1 MSVRGGLL
9 PHTGNEG
16 RSTGYLKCLYTNV
29 QSLGNKQG
37 ELEVLVMSRNYDVIG
52 ITETWWDSSHDWSTV
67 MDGYKL
73 FRKDRQGRKGGGVAL
88 YVREQYDCSELRYET
103 VEKPECLWIKF
114 RSVCNKSDV
123 VVGVCYRP
131 PDQGDEVD
139 EAFFRQLTEATRSHA
154 LILMGDFNFP
164 DICWESNTAVHRQSR
179 KFLESVGDNF
189 LAQVLGEPTRGGAFL
204 DLLLTNRVELVGEAK
219 VDGNLGGSD
228 HELVEFR
235 ILTQGRKV
243 SSRIRT
249 LDFRKADFDS
259 LRERMGRIPW
269 GTIMKGK
276 GVQESWLYFKESLLR
291 LQGQTIPMS
300 RKNSKHG
307 KRPAWL
313 NGEILADLKHKKEAY
328 KKWKVGHMTREEYK
342 NIARACRKDIR
353 RAKSHLE
360 LQLARDVK
368 SNKKGFFRY
377 VGNKKKAKES
387 VGPLLNEGGN
397 LVTEDVEKANVLN
410 AFFASVFTNK
420 VSSQTAALGITEWG
434 RDGQPSV
441 EIEVVRDYLEK
452 LDVHKSMGPDELH
465 PRVLKELAAV
475 IAEPLAIIFENSW
488 RTGEVPDDWKKA
500 NVVPIFKKGKKE
512 DPGNYR
518 PVSLTSVPG
527 KIMEQVLKESI
538 LKHLHERKVIRNSQH
553 GFTKGRSCL
562 TNLIAFYDE
571 ITGSVDE
578 GKAVDVLFLD
588 FSKAFDTV
596 SHSILVSKLRKYGLD
611 ECTIRWVE
619 SWLDC
624 RAQRVVINGSMS
636 SWQPVSSGV
645 PQGSVLGPVLFN
657 IFINDLEDGVDCTL
671 SKFADDTKLGG
682 VVDTLEG
689 RDRIQK
695 DLDKLEDWAKR
706 NLMRFNKD
714 KCRVLH
720 LGWKNPMHRYRLG
733 TEWLGSSSAEKDL
746 GVTVDEKLDM
756 SQQCALVAKKANGI
770 LGCISRGI
778 ASRSR
783 DVIVP
788 LYSTLVRPHLEYCV
802 QFWAPHY
809 KKDVDKLERVQRRAT
824 KMIRGL
830 EHMTYE
836 ERLRE
841 LGLFSLQKRRM
852 RGDLIATFNYLKG
865 GSKEDGSRL
874 FSMVADDRTRS
885 NGLKLQWGRFRLD
898 IRKNFFTKRVVKH
911 WNALPREVV
920 ESPSLEVFKV
930 RLDKALAGMI

>member
-1 MSVRGGLL
+1 
-9 PHTGNEG
+9 
-16 RSTGYLKCLYTNV
+16 
-29 QSLGNKQG
+29 
-37 ELEVLVMSRNYDVIG
+37 
-52 ITETWWDSSHDWSTV
+52 
-67 MDGYKL
+67 
-73 FRKDRQGRKGGGVAL
+73 
-88 YVREQYDCSELRYET
+88 
-103 VEKPECLWIKF
+103 
-114 RSVCNKSDV
+114 
-123 VVGVCYRP
+123 
-131 PDQGDEVD
+131 
-139 EAFFRQLTEATRSHA
+139 
-154 LILMGDFNFP
+154 
-164 DICWESNTAVHRQSR
+164 
-179 KFLESVGDNF
+179 
-189 LAQVLGEPTRGGAFL
+189 
-204 DLLLTNRVELVGEAK
+204 
-219 VDGNLGGSD
+219 
-228 HELVEFR
+228 
-235 ILTQGRKV
+235 
-243 SSRIRT
+243 
-249 LDFRKADFDS
+249 
-259 LRERMGRIPW
+259 
-269 GTIMKGK
+269 
-276 GVQESWLYFKESLLR
+276 
-291 LQGQTIPMS
+291 
-300 RKNSKHG
+300 
-307 KRPAWL
+307 
-313 NGEILADLKHKKEAY
+313 
-328 KKWKVGHMTREEYK
+328 MTREEYK
-342 NIARACRKDIR
+342 NVAWACRNEIR

-420 VSSQTAALGITEWG
+420 VSSQTAALGNTAWG
-434 RDGQPSV
+434 VGGQLSV
-441 EIEVVRDYLEK
+441 EKEVVRDYLEK
-452 LDVHKSMGPDELH
+452 LDVHKSTGPDALH

-488 RTGEVPDDWKKA
+488 RSGEVLDDWKKA

-596 SHSILVSKLRKYGLD
+596 SHSILVSKLNKYGLD

-619 SWLDC
+619 SWLDYQ
-624 RAQRVVINGSMS
+624 AQWIGINGSMS
-636 SWQPVSSGV
+636 RWQPVSSGV
-645 PQGSVLGPVLFN
+645 PQGSVLGSVLFS

-689 RDRIQK
+689 RDRIQR

-720 LGWKNPMHRYRLG
+720 LGRKNPMHCYRLG

-788 LYSTLVRPHLEYCV
+788 LYSPLVRPHLEYCV

-809 KKDVDKLERVQRRAT
+809 KKDVEKLERVQRRAT

-852 RGDLIATFNYLKG
+852 RGDLIAAFNYLRG

-874 FSMVADDRTRS
+874 FSVVEDDRTRS

-898 IRKNFFTKRVVKH
+898 IRKNFFTRRVVKH
-911 WNALPREVV
+911 WNALPWEVV

-930 RLDKALAGMI
+930 RFDKALAGMI

>member
-1 MSVRGGLL
+1 MQSRHWKLRLG
-9 PHTGNEG
+9 P
-16 RSTGYLKCLYTNV
+16 KV
-29 QSLGNKQG
+29 QQP
-37 ELEVLVMSRNYDVIG
+37 
-52 ITETWWDSSHDWSTV
+52 
-67 MDGYKL
+67 
-73 FRKDRQGRKGGGVAL
+73 GVAN
-88 YVREQYDCSELRYET
+88 EHRYSSPKIINPGSANLSFT
-103 VEKPECLWIKF
+103 NPGLMLQCKHIH
-114 RSVCNKSDV
+114 SVC
-123 VVGVCYRP
+123 
-131 PDQGDEVD
+131 
-139 EAFFRQLTEATRSHA
+139 A
-154 LILMGDFNFP
+154 LASQI
-164 DICWESNTAVHRQSR
+164 
-179 KFLESVGDNF
+179 
-189 LAQVLGEPTRGGAFL
+189 EPTN
-204 DLLLTNRVELVGEAK
+204 LL
-219 VDGNLGGSD
+219 
-228 HELVEFR
+228 
-235 ILTQGRKV
+235 
-243 SSRIRT
+243 IR
-249 LDFRKADFDS
+249 L
-259 LRERMGRIPW
+259 I
-269 GTIMKGK
+269 
-276 GVQESWLYFKESLLR
+276 
-291 LQGQTIPMS
+291 
-300 RKNSKHG
+300 
-307 KRPAWL
+307 
-313 NGEILADLKHKKEAY
+313 
-328 KKWKVGHMTREEYK
+328 
-342 NIARACRKDIR
+342 

-377 VGNKKKAKES
+377 VGNKKKAKEN

-420 VSSQTAALGITEWG
+420 VSSQTAALGITKWG

-452 LDVHKSMGPDELH
+452 LDVHKSMGPDKLH

-475 IAEPLAIIFENSW
+475 IAAPLAIIFENSW

-500 NVVPIFKKGKKE
+500 NVVPIFKKGKKK

-518 PVSLTSVPG
+518 LVSLTSVPG

-624 RAQRVVINGSMS
+624 QAQRVVINGSMS

-720 LGWKNPMHRYRLG
+720 LGRKNPMHSYRLG
-733 TEWLGSSSAEKDL
+733 TEWLGSSSAEKDR

-852 RGDLIATFNYLKG
+852 RGDLIAAFNYLRG

-874 FSMVADDRTRS
+874 FSMVADDRTRN

-898 IRKNFFTKRVVKH
+898 IRKNFFTKRMVKH

>member
-1 MSVRGGLL
+1 MEEQHRHDQKL
-9 PHTGNEG
+9 
-16 RSTGYLKCLYTNV
+16 STVALHLFILK
-29 QSLGNKQG
+29 QKWK
-37 ELEVLVMSRNYDVIG
+37 EVLWLRTKSEETG
-52 ITETWWDSSHDWSTV
+52 IVRLDQTKFHVVQDKGDPVDIVYLDFQKAFDKVPHQRLLC
-67 MDGYKL
+67 KL
-73 FRKDRQGRKGGGVAL
+73 SCHGIRGKILSWIENWLKH
-88 YVREQYDCSELRYET
+88 REQRVGINGKFSEWR
-103 VEKPECLWIKF
+103 
-114 RSVCNKSDV
+114 
-123 VVGVCYRP
+123 GVNSGVP
-131 PDQGDEVD
+131 QG
-139 EAFFRQLTEATRSHA
+139 S
-154 LILMGDFNFP
+154 
-164 DICWESNTAVHRQSR
+164 
-179 KFLESVGDNF
+179 
-189 LAQVLGEPTRGGAFL
+189 VLGPILFNL
-204 DLLLTNRVELVGEAK
+204 FINDLEKGVNSEVAKFADDTKLLK
-219 VDGNLGGSD
+219 
-228 HELVEFR
+228 
-235 ILTQGRKV
+235 ILKT
-243 SSRIRT
+243 
-249 LDFRKADFDS
+249 KADCEELQKDLTKLSDWATKWQMKFNVDKCKVMHIGKNNPNYTYNMMGANLPMTNQERDLGVIVESS
-259 LRERMGRIPW
+259 LKTSTQCAAAVKKANRM
-269 GTIMKGK
+269 
-276 GVQESWLYFKESLLR
+276 
-291 LQGQTIPMS
+291 
-300 RKNSKHG
+300 
-307 KRPAWL
+307 L
-313 NGEILADLKHKKEAY
+313 NIILADLKHKKEAY

-342 NIARACRKDIR
+342 NIARACRNVIR

-377 VGNKKKAKES
+377 VGNKKKAKEC
-387 VGPLLNEGGN
+387 VGPLLNEGGK

-420 VSSQTAALGITEWG
+420 VSSQTATLGITKWG

-588 FSKAFDTV
+588 FSKAFDPV

-611 ECTIRWVE
+611 ECTTRWVE

-624 RAQRVVINGSMS
+624 RAQRVVINGSIS

-720 LGWKNPMHRYRLG
+720 LGRKNPMHSYRLG

-802 QFWAPHY
+802 QFWAPHF

-830 EHMTYE
+830 EHMSYE

-852 RGDLIATFNYLKG
+852 RGDLIAAFNYLKG

>member
-1 MSVRGGLL
+1 MCWSAQ
-9 PHTGNEG
+9 E
-16 RSTGYLKCLYTNV
+16 LY
-29 QSLGNKQG
+29 G
-37 ELEVLVMSRNYDVIG
+37 
-52 ITETWWDSSHDWSTV
+52 
-67 MDGYKL
+67 DG
-73 FRKDRQGRKGGGVAL
+73 ATH
-88 YVREQYDCSELRYET
+88 YV
-103 VEKPECLWIKF
+103 
-114 RSVCNKSDV
+114 
-123 VVGVCYRP
+123 
-131 PDQGDEVD
+131 
-139 EAFFRQLTEATRSHA
+139 
-154 LILMGDFNFP
+154 
-164 DICWESNTAVHRQSR
+164 
-179 KFLESVGDNF
+179 
-189 LAQVLGEPTRGGAFL
+189 
-204 DLLLTNRVELVGEAK
+204 LLTML
-219 VDGNLGGSD
+219 
-228 HELVEFR
+228 H
-235 ILTQGRKV
+235 
-243 SSRIRT
+243 
-249 LDFRKADFDS
+249 
-259 LRERMGRIPW
+259 P
-269 GTIMKGK
+269 
-276 GVQESWLYFKESLLR
+276 
-291 LQGQTIPMS
+291 
-300 RKNSKHG
+300 
-307 KRPAWL
+307 
-313 NGEILADLKHKKEAY
+313 
-328 KKWKVGHMTREEYK
+328 
-342 NIARACRKDIR
+342 
-353 RAKSHLE
+353 
-360 LQLARDVK
+360 
-368 SNKKGFFRY
+368 RY
-377 VGNKKKAKES
+377 TPHSETHRS
-387 VGPLLNEGGN
+387 PC
-397 LVTEDVEKANVLN
+397 
-410 AFFASVFTNK
+410 ASATCPV
-420 VSSQTAALGITEWG
+420 VSSQTAALGITKWG

-452 LDVHKSMGPDELH
+452 LDVHKSMGPHELH

-538 LKHLHERKVIRNSQH
+538 LKYLHEKKVIRNSQH

-562 TNLIAFYDE
+562 TNLIAFYHE

-636 SWQPVSSGV
+636 SWQLVSSGV

-733 TEWLGSSSAEKDL
+733 AEWLGSSSAEKDL

-783 DVIVP
+783 DVIIP

-824 KMIRGL
+824 KMIREEKNEGGFDSCFQKQGSEGDGRRAL
-830 EHMTYE
+830 EASLSSGVVCSLTAYVGVDV
-836 ERLRE
+836 ERGQLVRSPH
-841 LGLFSLQKRRM
+841 LYPRVQS
-852 RGDLIATFNYLKG
+852 G
-865 GSKEDGSRL
+865 GGTLTDY
-874 FSMVADDRTRS
+874 M
-885 NGLKLQWGRFRLD
+885 
-898 IRKNFFTKRVVKH
+898 
-911 WNALPREVV
+911 EVIDWV
-920 ESPSLEVFKV
+920 SIDAICERPASGV
-930 RLDKALAGMI
+930 RLDEPNQRSIFGRLSRDLAAAQRAPEESPLLRLVSLQNADVLWNLDHWLAAVLGVSETDARGRIPSADVTPSIWATVLAMVWLHNWAMG